1 MANEKTCV
9 GNDGKCAL
17 VIMKF
22 IYLIL
27 CSCLFRFRFHVHIH
41 IHILSSRRA
50 GLANGILYTHLVH
63 LIGVEGIE
71 VDAVHQIHE
80 AIGGVLLRHAV
91 DLLEERYQQLGK
103 FQIKAPNPLRK
114 RICRIQRGLNLAG
127 DKEITS

>member
-1 MANEKTCV
+1 M
-9 GNDGKCAL
+9 CACDYEIHL
-17 VIMKF
+17 
-22 IYLIL
+22 
-27 CSCLFRFRFHVHIH
+27 SNTLFLSFPFPFPRPHIH